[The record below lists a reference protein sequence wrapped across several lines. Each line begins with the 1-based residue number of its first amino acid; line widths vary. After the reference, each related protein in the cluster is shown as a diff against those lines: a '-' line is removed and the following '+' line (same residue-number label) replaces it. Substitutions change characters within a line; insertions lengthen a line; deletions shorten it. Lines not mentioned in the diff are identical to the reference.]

1 MENGKY
7 ADKQKSFGIGTA
19 DEALLKYS
27 VPTTLT
33 LMVNYIYNI
42 ADQIF
47 CGAGGRYYRKWRLST
62 LLFRCRFLSMP
73 LRCCWGMAVLPMS
86 VCVWGRRTGKCQSR
100 FQSDSDVDSY
110 RRSDDGSAC
119 GILAPYIVTLFGTT
133 DTAYG
138 ESLAYMRVIAIG
150 IPFQLICPAFTAMIR
165 ADGSPQYTMK
175 CNDGRR
181 GGQYYSGSCL
191 YFRLKDGCC
200 RGRYCHGDWR
210 NGSRYIMSALFA
222 QITVCTA

>member
-47 CGAGGRYYRKWRLST
+47 CGAGGRYYRNGGYQHCFSVVDSCQCHCAAAGGWL
-62 LLFRCRFLSMP
+62 
-73 LRCCWGMAVLPMS
+73 CCQ
-86 VCVWGRRTGKCQSR
+86 CQSVSGTTNR
-100 FQSDSDVDSY
+100 KMPITFSVNSDVDSY
-110 RRSDDGSAC
+110 RRSDDGSALRYF
-119 GILAPYIVTLFGTT
+119 IVIVTLFGTT

-138 ESLAYMRVIAIG
+138 SLW
-150 IPFQLICPAFTAMIR
+150 LIC
-165 ADGSPQYTMK
+165 G
-175 CNDGRR
+175 
-181 GGQYYSGSCL
+181 
-191 YFRLKDGCC
+191 
-200 RGRYCHGDWR
+200 
-210 NGSRYIMSALFA
+210 
-222 QITVCTA
+222 